1 MDDSTLLD
9 LYLKNDPRAID
20 EILSAHGQAC
30 RRIAMNILWGEREA
44 EACVQKA
51 AEQAVM
57 AIRVPADLPENPGIH
72 LQKLTHACA
81 VGHYTAS
88 QSVKRGYSMFT
99 TILEELSENLSLP
112 ITEDTAAPPTQEG
125 DLAGDCLNQFLY
137 KKSRET
143 RDIFICRYFLAQ
155 SLGEISHRFGLNE
168 SRVRSRLRKTC
179 KQLASFMGS
188 RGIRLTPTLLM
199 AGISHVDDAHVA
211 SAQKDGKRVNRL
223 IPWIATACVIG
234 ILAVSFP
241 YLRQVINTDLVLR
254 NPDWNKETDGS
265 GDAETPDKPT
275 EDKILGL
282 NTSATLGGSTVTVTA
297 VTDTTLTLTLAK
309 TDNTPLYAAFY
320 DRMGDALACTDPTY
334 KVDGVT
340 IRPGRIK
347 VYTEGAT
354 EPETEL
360 PTDPGNYTLT
370 VDFTSI
376 ANGTYP
382 MDDYVGLF
390 TYTGE
395 NGAPVAV
402 YFSLILPEEA
412 ETAEGEIAID

>member
-1 MDDSTLLD
+1 MEDRTLLD

-44 EACVQKA
+44 EACVREA
-51 AEQAVM
+51 AEQVIAD
-57 AIRVPADLPENPGIH
+57 IHSPADLPENPGIH

-81 VGHYTAS
+81 VRHYATS
-88 QSVKRGYSMFT
+88 RSVKRGYSMFS
-99 TILEELSENLSLP
+99 TILDELGESLSLP
-112 ITEDTAAPPTQEG
+112 ISEDNALILREDGQVN
-125 DLAGDCLNQFLY
+125 DCLNQFLY

-155 SLGEISHRFGLNE
+155 SLGEISHRFGLHE
-168 SRVRSRLRKTC
+168 DHVSARLQRTC
-179 KQLASFMGS
+179 KQLSAVMNS
-188 RGIRLTPTLLM
+188 RGIRLTPSLLVTGM
-199 AGISHVDDAHVA
+199 SHVQDTLIA
-211 SAQKDGKRVNRL
+211 SANRGGKRISRL
-223 IPWIATACVIG
+223 IPWVAAACVIG
-234 ILAVSFP
+234 AVALSFP

-265 GDAETPDKPT
+265 GEAETPDKPT

-282 NTSATLGGSTVTVTA
+282 NTSASLKGSTVTVTA
-297 VTDTTLTLTLAK
+297 VTDTTLTLSLAK
-309 TDNTPLYAAFY
+309 TDDTPLYAAFY
-320 DRMGDALACTDPTY
+320 DRMGDALACTDPSY

-340 IRPGRIK
+340 IRQGRIK
-347 VYTEGAT
+347 VYTEDAT
-354 EPETEL
+354 DPATEL
-360 PTDPGNYTLT
+360 PTAPGNYTLT

-382 MDDYVGLF
+382 MGDYVGFF

-395 NGAPVAV
+395 NNAPVAV
-402 YFSLILPEEA
+402 YFSLIIPEET
-412 ETAEGEIAID
+412 ETTEGEIVID

>member
-1 MDDSTLLD
+1 MDDKSLPELH
-9 LYLKNDPRAID
+9 LKNDPRAID
-20 EILSAHGQAC
+20 EILSAHEMAC
-30 RRIAMNILWGEREA
+30 RRIAMNILAGERDA
-44 EACVQKA
+44 EACVQEIV
-51 AEQAVM
+51 EQAI
-57 AIRVPADLPENPGIH
+57 ADIHSPSDLPVNPGIH
-72 LQKLTHACA
+72 LQKLTYACA
-81 VGHYTAS
+81 VRHYAAS
-88 QSVKRGYSMFT
+88 RSVKRGYSMFS
-99 TILEELSENLSLP
+99 TILDELGESLSLP
-112 ITEDTAAPPTQEG
+112 VSKDNVLILQENG
-125 DLAGDCLNQFLY
+125 QVSYCLNRFLRQ
-137 KKSRET
+137 KSRET
-143 RDIFICRYFLAQ
+143 RDLFISRYFFAE
-155 SLGEISHRFGLNE
+155 SLGEISHRFGLHE
-168 SRVRSRLRKTC
+168 DRVSARLQKTC
-179 KQLASFMGS
+179 KQLSAVMNS
-188 RGIRLTPTLLM
+188 RGIRLTPSLLITGM
-199 AGISHVDDAHVA
+199 GHLNDPLIA
-211 SAQKDGKRVNRL
+211 SANMGCKRVNRL
-223 IPWIATACVIG
+223 IPWIAAACVIG

-275 EDKILGL
+275 EDKILSL

-370 VDFTSI
+370 VDFSSI